1 MYVNKRNESLILKIE
16 KWIVYN
22 FDLELF
28 YAYKLVYLDQ
38 NINDNMD
45 GKSFEGHKWVLCNR
59 RWIPLLYIC
68 SCFLMKQLFC
78 GIKLWPAQKSD
89 LIWICLLVKV
99 KIEQIFEHVKASS
112 LNKVV
117 FKMPCWYLSLIS
129 FDQ

>member
-45 GKSFEGHKWVLCNR
+45 GKSFESHKWVLCNR
-59 RWIPLLYIC
+59 RWIPFSMFILSSKTWTLTKLMLLYH
-68 SCFLMKQLFC
+68 FTGRNLLF
-78 GIKLWPAQKSD
+78 
-89 LIWICLLVKV
+89 
-99 KIEQIFEHVKASS
+99 
-112 LNKVV
+112 
-117 FKMPCWYLSLIS
+117 YLP
-129 FDQ
+129 